1 MTVRVA
7 ALGVLL
13 ALIGTP
19 QTRAGWEEVAIDVAT
34 PAKLETQT
42 GDRLLVAKVR
52 ANDHERIDIG
62 AEITRWLRREIGRG
76 TPLAVLDVPP
86 PELPEQR
93 PEVMAVNDLFFRR
106 MGQQFRADMIVAAVA
121 ELRVEDRSGFVSR
134 DVESPI
140 TGQTVRTSQYVERK
154 GYRLKIDVFFLKG
167 DNGALLFK
175 DNWQEERIVE
185 SQGAEDLQTLFD
197 LLELMKD
204 DLLAVLKPVK
214 IREPRFIWV
223 D

>member
-1 MTVRVA
+1 MNRGSVA
-7 ALGVLL
+7 LCAVLVLAGVTTSL
-13 ALIGTP
+13 
-19 QTRAGWEEVAIDVAT
+19 AGWEEVGIDVST
-34 PAKLETQT
+34 PAKLETEP
-42 GDRLLVAKVR
+42 GERLLVAKVR

-76 TPLAVLDVPP
+76 TPLSVLDVPP

-93 PEVMAVNDLFFRR
+93 PEVMAVNDVFFRR
-106 MGQQFRADMIVAAVA
+106 LGQQFRADLIVAAVA

-140 TGQTVRTSQYVERK
+140 TGQTIRTSQFVERK

-167 DNGALLFK
+167 DNGVLLFK
-175 DNWQEERIVE
+175 DNWQEDRIVE
-185 SQGAEDLQTLFD
+185 SQGAEDLQTLFE